1 MKVKFTNPQMYR
13 PGFDDKPV
21 INNFFKGDKILFG
34 CVKQVVDE
42 CMLEVECINEIGKPV
57 LYHIN
62 PNSDYNFGFILNKE
76 AEKAYEKNLN
86 TRVEELE
93 NYEQMAHQAFY
104 SENL

>member
-62 PNSDYNFGFILNKE
+62 PNSDYNFQFIPNAI
-76 AEKAYEKNLN
+76 AEREYEKKCNEISDKYDL
-86 TRVEELE
+86 
-93 NYEQMAHQAFY
+93 
-104 SENL
+104 